1 MDWTWAVFGSRRLY
15 IESWKIQDF
24 VSFWENFFGVRVGT
38 ERGGGEGVGGGTEA
52 LPRDILTFGVAGVT
66 QS

>member
-1 MDWTWAVFGSRRLY
+1 MFGSRRLY

-24 VSFWENFFGVRVGT
+24 VSFWEKIFGVRVGT

-52 LPRDILTFGVAGVT
+52 LPWDILTFGVAGVT